1 MAMAI
6 NPDMVDYIRTMVKGD
21 HAANDR
27 VEARL
32 DAQGWGDFSTLL
44 GAVFYFAVN
53 RRFPQGANAG
63 DIMLFVAEMRAAPV
77 GGPEV
82 DANSAEGLVRAAL
95 DPTIDLNIDPQMA
108 GRIQGLTILHILGSG
123 KVADTDL
130 DALLAEA
137 VELSGRV

>member
-1 MAMAI
+1 MAI
-6 NPDMVDYIRTMVKGD
+6 SPDMVDYIRTMVKGD
-21 HAANDR
+21 HAENDR

-32 DAQGWGDFSTLL
+32 DAQGWGDFPTLL

-63 DIMLFVAEMRAAPV
+63 EIMLFVAEMRAAAPV

-82 DANSAEGLVRAAL
+82 DANSAESLIRAAL
-95 DPTIDLNIDPQMA
+95 DPTIELDIDPQMA
-108 GRIQGLTILHILGSG
+108 GRIQGLTILHILGGG

-137 VELSGRV
+137 VDLSGRV